1 MVVTKF
7 SARVAKIK
15 YSSSA
20 ITFDTTALLDAE
32 TTTATVA
39 SVKNITISI
48 PKSELEQMPLLGETG
63 KTVGVGIP
71 NTATSQNAFL
81 DEKAYGLCVV
91 TGTMVLR
98 GDEDFEAMIVG
109 AGTSVTG
116 GTRYTFGDSASGKKR
131 VTDGALIIDLDN
143 GSEVVTFALANIL
156 MNFGELKPT
165 GADGHFE
172 LDFEGTCLPENFA
185 WEYKDQMETKKED
198 KDKKGPTAVYIKYR
212 KDGTPYAVVIA
223 GDFPISKCEEW
234 ERDCKANFSGC

>member
-20 ITFDTTALLDAE
+20 VTFDDSNALDSE
-32 TTTATVA
+32 STTATVA
-39 SVKNITISI
+39 SIKNVTIAI
-48 PKSELEQMPLLGETG
+48 PQGEIEQIPLLGETTN
-63 KTVGVGIP
+63 TVGAGIP
-71 NTATSQNAFL
+71 NTNTSQNAFL
-81 DEKAYGLCVV
+81 DEKNFGLCVV
-91 TGTMVLR
+91 TGTMVVR

-116 GTRYTFGDSASGKKR
+116 GTRYTFGDSTSGKTR

-143 GSEVVTFALANIL
+143 GSEIITFALGNVL

-172 LDFEGTCLPENFA
+172 IDFEASCLPENFGF
-185 WEYKDQMETKKED
+185 EYKD
-198 KDKKGPTAVYIKYR
+198 
-212 KDGTPYAVVIA
+212 
-223 GDFPISKCEEW
+223 
-234 ERDCKANFSGC
+234 